1 MFLIDMSQ
9 PALFARK
16 PPKEEKKPTLRQRIV
31 GTTNAGKA
39 FRVGALASGLGL
51 GYLALKNK
59 GKLAELKKSP
69 KDFYTRDVGEDV
81 TAMRRM
87 RKNIPNPE
95 YDASKPFRNNKG
107 VLTSDKFAKGAKA
120 VPQYIDVP
128 DMDWHDGRRT
138 AKKGRSFVGTGRAVK
153 WGRVGKTL
161 GIGGAALAVPT
172 TLAYAAGSKKDKE
185 DISRRTT
192 NTYRTG
198 KSALNDARTWVNTL
212 HRVSR

>member
-69 KDFYTRDVGEDV
+69 KDFFSKPVGEDYQEMIWQRA
-81 TAMRRM
+81 TTPDATTGKRATRSATRNEYEA
-87 RKNIPNPE
+87 RKMGEDPNWE
-95 YDASKPFRNNKG
+95 DKSSRFKPHPKQDPSFLN
-107 VLTSDKFAKGAKA
+107 S
-120 VPQYIDVP
+120 
-128 DMDWHDGRRT
+128 GR
-138 AKKGRSFVGTGRAVK
+138 KVN
-153 WGRVGKTL
+153 WGRVGKVV
-161 GIGGAALAVPT
+161 GIGGTALALPT
-172 TLAYAAGSKKDKE
+172 GLAYAAGSKKDKE
-185 DISRRTT
+185 DIERRTNKT
-192 NTYRTG
+192 VG
-198 KSALNDARTWVNTL
+198 GVKSTARDIRTWVNTL